1 MRLLRADLF
10 HQGVIIP
17 EEVFLGHCSL
27 VIPMSERRH
36 RQVISLASR
45 LNGFAS
51 GENHG
56 FGKRTIE
63 ITHDAG
69 PLAVRSA
76 ETHWV
81 LDNAIIR
88 CERPHKIEF
97 LDVRGNSLRR
107 MAIRVINNDVF
118 RMALGEIV
126 PVLPGVDVDI

>member
-1 MRLLRADLF
+1 M
-10 HQGVIIP
+10 
-17 EEVFLGHCSL
+17 
-27 VIPMSERRH
+27 
-36 RQVISLASR
+36 ISLASR

-51 GENHG
+51 GEDHR

-81 LDNAIIR
+81 LDNPIIR
-88 CERPHKIEF
+88 CERPHEIEF

-107 MAIRVINNDVF
+107 MTIRVINRDVF
-118 RMALGEIV
+118 SMALGEIV
-126 PVLPGVDVDI
+126 PVLPGVDVEI

>member
-36 RQVISLASR
+36 RLVISLASR

-69 PLAVRSA
+69 PLAVRRA
-76 ETHWV
+76 ETPGV
-81 LDNAIIR
+81 LDKAFTR
-88 CERPHKIEF
+88 CELPHKTEF
-97 LDVRGNSLRR
+97 LDVRGNSLRV
-107 MAIRVINNDVF
+107 MA
-118 RMALGEIV
+118 
-126 PVLPGVDVDI
+126 